1 MQLVQN
7 IDYQRQIEEA
17 LKKAKYKKVL
27 YFYDDLGYKRLL
39 GVFNK
44 KTTSQIKSYLR
55 KRKLLD
61 RLTEFDVK
69 TTEPDITF
77 FEALHLINE
86 YSVSHKNRENEFTS
100 AKDGL

>member
-39 GVFNK
+39 GVFSK
-44 KTTSQIKSYLR
+44 KTAAQIKNYLR
-55 KRKLLD
+55 KRKLVD

-69 TTEPDITF
+69 TTEPDTTF

-86 YSVSHKNRENEFTS
+86 YSVSHKDKNSEFS
-100 AKDGL
+100 LAEDGL